1 MSNESKK
8 KPGRI
13 NIIDVIII
21 AVIVLAVAFIAWKLL
36 RSDSGISSSQTLYL
50 TVYEAE
56 VPNFVVDEIEIG
68 DVASDGTDNN
78 ITRIGT
84 VLSVTKSDADSY
96 ELNETTNEY
105 VKASKP
111 DHCSVYI
118 TLEVQGT
125 MTDNGILIGA
135 QRYGVG
141 HSMVLYAGDAK
152 MYLVVYDCSDSPS
165 AY

>member
-56 VPNFVVDEIEIG
+56 ADNYVVDEIQIG
-68 DVASDGTDNN
+68 DVACDGSNN
-78 ITRIGT
+78 SMTRIGT
-84 VLSVTKSDADSY
+84 VQDVWRSDSDSY
-96 ELNETTNEY
+96 EFNETTNEY
-105 VKASKP
+105 VKTSKP

-118 TLEVQGT
+118 TIEVQGT
-125 MTDNGILIGA
+125 MTDNGILVGS
-135 QRYGVG
+135 QLYGIG

-152 MYLVVYDCSDSPS
+152 LYLFVYDCSDAPYRS
-165 AY
+165 